1 MPTRAA
7 GYAAAVT
14 EQSSSGPDTPPAPD
28 ADDRREP
35 EQSPARHLVETISA
49 YEVDPPPPDR
59 ARDQD

>member
-1 MPTRAA
+1 MPSRAA
-7 GYAAAVT
+7 GYAAAVS
-14 EQSSSGPDTPPAPD
+14 EQSTSGPDATPTSD
-28 ADDRREP
+28 VEDRREP